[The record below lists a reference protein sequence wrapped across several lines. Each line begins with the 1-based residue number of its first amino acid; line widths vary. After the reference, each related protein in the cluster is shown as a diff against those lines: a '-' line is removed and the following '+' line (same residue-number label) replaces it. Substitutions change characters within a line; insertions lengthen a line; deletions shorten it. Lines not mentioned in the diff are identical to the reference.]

1 VNSPHIRLQ
10 IDKITNKHQIENI
23 FYINDIVDQKKT
35 IKHTNYTKDKTIK
48 DVSYEWVDNI
58 KINEETDFISEIE
71 IKSKMKETIEECF
84 NLLQLNKK

>member
-1 VNSPHIRLQ
+1 MCGL
-10 IDKITNKHQIENI
+10 
-23 FYINDIVDQKKT
+23 FT
-35 IKHTNYTKDKTIK
+35 IKLLLISKTIK